1 MKTIGVIS
9 RWMGYISAAAII
21 ILMLLVT
28 ANVIGRYFIRAPI
41 TGTPEIACLL
51 MIVIVFPALAWVALE
66 GKHIKVDF
74 IMNRFP
80 SIVQAITDGIML
92 IISLGIYAIIS
103 WRSLLAAMESTD
115 VSSLLSIP
123 QAPFYWIMAVGWA
136 LFSISIIALII
147 KNIAGTVKK

>member
-1 MKTIGVIS
+1 MKVLHSLS
-9 RWMGYISAAAII
+9 RWVGYVSAAVII

-28 ANVIGRYFIRAPI
+28 ANVIGRYFLNSPI

-66 GKHIKVDF
+66 GKHVRVDF
-74 IMNRFP
+74 IMDRFSP
-80 SIVQAITDGIML
+80 IVQAITDGIML
-92 IISLGIYAIIS
+92 IISLGIYAIITWES
-103 WRSLLAAMESTD
+103 FPAAMHSSD

-136 LFSISIIALII
+136 LFSVSIIALVIQ
-147 KNIAGTVKK
+147 NISEAVKK

>member
-1 MKTIGVIS
+1 MKTFGSIS
-9 RWMGYISAAAII
+9 RWVGYVSAAAII

-28 ANVIGRYFIRAPI
+28 ANVIGRYFFNEPI
-41 TGTPEIACLL
+41 TGAPEIACLL

-66 GKHIKVDF
+66 GKHVRVDF
-74 IMNRFP
+74 IMDRFSP
-80 SIVQAITDGIML
+80 IVQAITDGIML

-103 WRSLLAAMESTD
+103 WRSFPAAINSTD

-136 LFSISIIALII
+136 LFSMSIIALII
-147 KNIAGTVKK
+147 KNIAGVLKK